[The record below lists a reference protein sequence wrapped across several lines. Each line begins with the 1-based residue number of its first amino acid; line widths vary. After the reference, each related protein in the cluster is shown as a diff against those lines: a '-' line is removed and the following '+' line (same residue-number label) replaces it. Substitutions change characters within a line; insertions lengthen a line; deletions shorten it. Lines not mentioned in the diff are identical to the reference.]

1 MKHQALL
8 LDKQAVTVN
17 MMPLPA
23 LLRPS
28 CWRTQ
33 RKYSGSQASRD
44 KCWKYG
50 VPGKMLHV

>member
-44 KCWKYG
+44 
-50 VPGKMLHV
+50 

>member
-33 RKYSGSQASRD
+33 RKYSWSQASRD